1 MQRHFDGMPREI
13 KSISENYGHDMTFNL
28 SPSSQISIRFLRKEI
43 QNMNGGKVETV
54 SH

>member
-28 SPSSQISIRFLRKEI
+28 SPSSQISIIGKI
-43 QNMNGGKVETV
+43 QRN
-54 SH
+54 SILDH